1 MNIAA
6 VAALLLG
13 LCLSMFGLTPA
24 RADGFSVN
32 PTYLE
37 LKASQSATSV
47 TIANYN
53 DAPLYMQVRVYR
65 WERKDGAD
73 SLSEVEGSDAPLVT
87 PPLFRLSPGGGSQ
100 VVRIGFQRTAATT
113 RAASAEERQ
122 WRVFVEEVPKTSPAA
137 GESPS
142 DGASGPDSAAT
153 SLSVAIHLRV
163 SLPLF
168 ERPQVMRQDL
178 KWTLARAGG
187 GQVTLAGEN
196 LGTVTERLD
205 DISLSSPNKGSA
217 HKSGPLYIFPGER
230 RTFDLKPDVILPP
243 GNIHL
248 SVQGTPRPLTH
259 ELVLSAQ

>member
-1 MNIAA
+1 LSHSA
-6 VAALLLG
+6 VAACLLS
-13 LCLSMFGLTPA
+13 LCLSILAPAPA

-32 PTYLE
+32 PTHLE

-73 SLSEVEGSDAPLVT
+73 SLSEAQGNDAPLVT

-100 VVRIGFQRTAATT
+100 VVRIGFQRVSATP
-113 RAASAEERQ
+113 AASAAERQ
-122 WRVFVEEVPKTSPAA
+122 WRVIVEEVPKTSPAA
-137 GESPS
+137 GESQS
-142 DGASGPDSAAT
+142 DASPGSESAAT
-153 SLSVAIHLRV
+153 SLSVAIHMRV

-168 ERPQVMRQDL
+168 ERPQVMHQDL

-187 GQVTLAGEN
+187 GQVTLVAEN

-205 DISLSSPNKGSA
+205 DISLSSPDKGSA